1 MGDPSSG
8 ALYSVLRDLA
18 MGDVSIRA
26 PDVCESEGLDAHR
39 DARTI
44 IRLLQC
50 PRCFYPIKQP
60 MTLPCGNSICHSC
73 VPQLHLR
80 EHISY
85 PDTPSRQE
93 GFQCP
98 FPSCGVEHPLA
109 DCSADVTLSKVM
121 NVVEN
126 VIARYRP
133 VTSDTPLSLEE
144 RRIWDG
150 DERLRPASRSR
161 VLHGGRLV
169 ATYTFAEMGE
179 LAYDAEVSYR
189 MVGDSQNDYHYLDVA
204 ILEHLRETTGP
215 ELDCQV
221 CYNILL
227 DPLTTS
233 CGHTFCRKCLHRV
246 LDHSNLC
253 PICRREL
260 SMSPSLQ
267 VEPGNRRLAD
277 LLTALCATTLAAR
290 AEAVAKEE
298 TGAGE
303 SLDTPLF
310 VCTLSYPSMP
320 TFLHIFEPRYRL
332 MIRRAIESGNRK
344 FGMVLYNRS
353 GESQGELGSTQF
365 MQYGTLLHIIN
376 MEVLPDGR
384 SLIETVGISR
394 FKVKDWGLRDGYIVA
409 NVERVEDIS
418 LAEEERIEAME
429 TANVTTPPHDLLGQL
444 DQLSTRALLH
454 IGRTFVAK
462 MRAASAPWLHERVLA
477 AYGNPPD
484 DPALFPFWLASLLP
498 ISDQEKYK
506 LLPVTSVRER
516 LKITARWIRRI
527 EAQRW

>member
-1 MGDPSSG
+1 MGDEPTQ
-8 ALYSVLRDLA
+8 AV
-18 MGDVSIRA
+18 DVVE
-26 PDVCESEGLDAHR
+26 PEGVDAHR
-39 DARTI
+39 DARSL

-50 PRCFYPIKQP
+50 PRCSYPIKQP
-60 MTLPCGNSICHSC
+60 MTLPCGNSVCRSC
-73 VPQLHLR
+73 LPQLHLR

-85 PDTPSRQE
+85 PDLPSRLE

-98 FPSCGVEHPLA
+98 FPSCAVEHPLA

-121 NVVEN
+121 TVVEN
-126 VIARYRP
+126 VIGRYRP
-133 VTSDTPLSLEE
+133 VTSDTPLLLEE
-144 RRIWDG
+144 GRIRDG
-150 DERLRPASRSR
+150 DERPQPTPRSR
-161 VLHGGRLV
+161 VLHGGRIV

-179 LAYDAEVSYR
+179 LAYDAEVSYQT
-189 MVGDSQNDYHYLDVA
+189 VGDAQDDYHYLDVA
-204 ILEHLRETTGP
+204 LLENLRETTGP
-215 ELDCQV
+215 ELDCQI

-246 LDHSNLC
+246 LDHSSLC

-260 SMSPSLQ
+260 LISPSLQ
-267 VEPGNRRLAD
+267 SGNHRLGD
-277 LLTALCATTLAAR
+277 LLNALCAEALTAR

-332 MIRRAIESGNRK
+332 MIRRAVENGNRK
-344 FGMVLYNRS
+344 FGMVLYNHS
-353 GESQGELGSTQF
+353 GEPQGALGTTQF
-365 MQYGTLLHIIN
+365 MEYGTLLHVLN
-376 MEVLPDGR
+376 MEVLSDGR
-384 SLIETVGISR
+384 SLIETIGVSR

-409 NVERVEDIS
+409 KVERVEDIS

-429 TANVTTPPHDLLGQL
+429 TTNVTTPPHDLLGQL
-444 DQLSTRALLH
+444 DQLSTRALLQ
-454 IGRTFVAK
+454 IGSNFVAK

-484 DPALFPFWLASLLP
+484 DPALFPFWLATLLP
-498 ISDQEKYK
+498 IQDQEKYK